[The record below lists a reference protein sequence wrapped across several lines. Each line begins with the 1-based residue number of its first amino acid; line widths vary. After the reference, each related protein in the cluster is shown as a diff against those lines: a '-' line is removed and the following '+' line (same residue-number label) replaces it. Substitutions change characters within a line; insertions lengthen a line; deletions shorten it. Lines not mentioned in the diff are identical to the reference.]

1 MLLDHRLC
9 CPATAKR
16 TSADGENATGNE
28 REGVRAVQDLA
39 LVWVLEEAGA
49 GRRARGSRLLPGVVD
64 LYDGLGLGARYRL
77 PWQETGVNKT
87 QYPAH
92 WTLGN

>member
-16 TSADGENATGNE
+16 TSADGENATANE
-28 REGVRAVQDLA
+28 TEGVRAVQDLA

-49 GRRARGSRLLPGVVD
+49 GRRARGSRLLPGLVD
-64 LYDGLGLGARYRL
+64 LYDSRGLGQARHWL
-77 PWQETGVNKT
+77 PWQENIERK
-87 QYPAH
+87 
-92 WTLGN
+92 LNEL